1 MDAIWL
7 CESGLLNLLK
17 DLLELSNVYEETR
30 LLNLPLFKKPQNLRY
45 LAQSC
50 VNYLGNQRSNWDTQP
65 VTLRVVDYFIII
77 IKIEFI

>member
-30 LLNLPLFKKPQNLRY
+30 LLNLLLFKKPQNLRY
-45 LAQSC
+45 VAQSC
-50 VNYLGNQRSNWDTQP
+50 VNYLGNQRSNWDT
-65 VTLRVVDYFIII
+65 TSDFEGGRLFYNYD
-77 IKIEFI
+77 